1 MLTGP
6 SCPSN
11 LQSITQSFLATV
23 RRTPTN
29 LALSSPS
36 QPSNLYGFTSQP
48 LKRRQE
54 IHQHGSK
61 DTSVQQI
68 DNHDAVD
75 NPNETCE
82 LDPEYEQR
90 PWLRWTYG
98 TLYDAVDLFSSAI
111 TQRGAM
117 PGAPVLTLLHNG
129 IESWICLW
137 ASHLNRH
144 TWAPLHPG
152 NLRNTPEMTYMMQT
166 VLDDC
171 SSPTDEDGTGAV
183 VVVVVD
189 NTEIAAG
196 VDATLGAV
204 LGGRSAV
211 KIIAGDDDDG
221 DIQCIARREN
231 GWMSMGA
238 LLNDER
244 ARRASHL
251 VTGEAKPGP
260 SRDIKGFAEDRL
272 ILFTSGSTAMPKGC
286 VWEHPQTATR
296 VPNLMTDY
304 AQSTS
309 SSQGA
314 DARMYCPMP
323 NNHAAAYICPMPWI
337 VHGGAIVLPSRQRRA
352 EKSSSTPSSA
362 SSSINPE
369 AMLRDIGLESCTDFL
384 TVPTMVAALVAAN
397 ETVRADLS
405 STSISLAGAS
415 STESHLQSCF
425 DGLGVARM
433 INYWGMTEC
442 VNLWPAVISRS
453 EYDEYRRSRK
463 GRDKGQAI
471 RNTWFLRND
480 VDISIGT
487 IAPSQSIKVCKHE
500 STDAVP
506 LSKPGEL
513 HISSA
518 SLIPRYI
525 GAQASNSDFYN
536 GEDGMRW
543 FNTGDEAVINEAGQV
558 FLTGRHKEV
567 IVRGGENISP
577 VAMEDA
583 IARNP
588 ELKRLELIVVG
599 APDEIAGHVPV
610 VVVKQPSLVIDTHTM
625 ELLHQTILDEMG
637 PIYVPS
643 AVLALGA
650 LGLVDWPKTTI
661 GKLQRGKV
669 GSQVEAFL
677 KRKRASSTQDV
688 LVHEGAEPKS
698 KLPSPDLLGEM
709 LTRVWAEAIGIAN
722 PDKLPV
728 DKPIRLFSDS
738 ITLMRVRAGVLRET
752 GVALSLAEMAEADTI
767 KSLLDIL
774 LARKLAAPSLPP
786 TPDSGESV
794 DNDGRENSEATMER
808 EKLVVNDDQKRALS
822 TSLRGYGLAWE
833 DCESLVVPADM
844 NEILSRY
851 AAFNGWAASFV
862 LTFPEHVDVGAVED
876 ALKRLF
882 EAHPMLLSHYARTSS
897 SEAFHVL
904 LRHEPHVLKNFI
916 KVRRGPGIKSAAD
929 LRAVP
934 RVYSAFQGPASV
946 PGLVT
951 HAEIFEVQGPEACTG
966 LVLTVNHV
974 VMDAT
979 YCQMVLSDLEAIL
992 SGNNN
997 TLGQYI
1003 DYEVWSRAYHS
1014 RRASPQAEA
1023 VSDWHVAQLRD
1034 LHLYESSIWP
1044 LHRAEHGQHQDTF
1057 QHNFDLSKIATFREA
1072 HPEIQPCT
1080 VFKAAMILATA
1091 ATTSQKHVAF
1101 SSCEAARSHMPFTPR
1116 PSPTTAS
1123 TTTPGSRSSSLT
1135 SITTEEAIDVAGP
1148 TYSIVFEL
1156 TSLTDDSKVSQVLQ
1170 QLEQRQQELTMNATA
1185 CWRDIHARL
1194 AGEEDNKISGVNAQA
1209 LEKLT
1214 FALAFNWVPPDAP
1227 ATGATNRR
1235 VQLLETYFPSV
1246 GGLEVLCGL
1255 NGPPDQQSASLQLS
1269 GTGLDVD
1276 GMRRFALK
1284 METALDL
1291 LVRHKEQDCDALL
1304 VSDVLAVLTLPGEDP
1319 VAAVV
1324 ELADP
1329 KAAPNGAG
1337 NILERPRALGR
1348 GAKRMAV

>member
-1 MLTGP
+1 MLTGTL
-6 SCPSN
+6 CPSN

-23 RRTPTN
+23 HRTPTN

-36 QPSNLYGFTSQP
+36 QPSDLYGFTSQP
-48 LKRRQE
+48 LERRQE
-54 IHQHGSK
+54 IHQHGSP
-61 DTSVQQI
+61 DTSVRQV
-68 DNHDAVD
+68 DYHDAVD
-75 NPNETCE
+75 QPNEACE

-98 TLYDAVDLFSSAI
+98 TLYDAADLFRSAI
-111 TQRGAM
+111 ARRGAV
-117 PGAPVLTLLHNG
+117 PGAPVLTFLHNG

-152 NLRNTPEMTYMMQT
+152 NLRNTTEIAYMVQT
-166 VLDDC
+166 VLDNC
-171 SSPTDEDGTGAV
+171 SRRTDEDGMGAV

-196 VDATLGAV
+196 VDATLCAA
-204 LGGRSAV
+204 LGGRMAV
-211 KIIAGDDDDG
+211 KIIAGDDDNDG
-221 DIQCIARREN
+221 DSHSIAQREN
-231 GWMSMGA
+231 GWTSMDA

-244 ARRASHL
+244 ARRASSHL
-251 VTGEAKPGP
+251 VAGEAAKAGP
-260 SRDIKGFAEDRL
+260 SHDVKGFAEDRL

-296 VPNLMTDY
+296 VPHLMTDY
-304 AQSTS
+304 YGQSTS

-314 DARMYCPMP
+314 NARMYCPMP

-337 VHGGAIVLPSRQRRA
+337 IHGGAIVLPTRQ
-352 EKSSSTPSSA
+352 SSS
-362 SSSINPE
+362 SSSIDPE
-369 AMLRDIGLESCTDFL
+369 AMLRDIRLESCTDFL

-397 ETVRADLS
+397 DTVRADLS
-405 STSISLAGAS
+405 SASISLAGAS
-415 STESHLQSCF
+415 STESHLRSCF

-442 VNLWPAVISRS
+442 VNLWPAVISRT
-453 EYDEYRRSRK
+453 EYDEYQQSRK
-463 GRDKGQAI
+463 ARARGQTA
-471 RNTWFLRND
+471 RTAWFLRYDID
-480 VDISIGT
+480 VSIGT
-487 IAPSQSIKVCKHE
+487 VAPSQSIKVCRHE

-506 LSKPGEL
+506 LSTAGEL

-525 GAQASNSDFYN
+525 GARASNSDFYN
-536 GEDGMRW
+536 GQDGMRW

-577 VAMEDA
+577 AAMEDA

-588 ELKRLELIVVG
+588 QLKRVELLVVG

-610 VVVKQPSLVIDTHTM
+610 VVVKQPSLTIDPHTIQ
-625 ELLHQTILDEMG
+625 LLHQTILDEMG

-643 AVLALGA
+643 AVLALGT

-669 GSQVEAFL
+669 ASQVETFL
-677 KRKRASSTQDV
+677 EKKRASSTQDV
-688 LVHEGAEPKS
+688 SIHDGVESKS
-698 KLPSPDLLGEM
+698 SPADALSEM
-709 LTRVWAEAIGIAN
+709 LKRVWADAIGIAD
-722 PDKLPV
+722 PDKLPME
-728 DKPIRLFSDS
+728 KSIGLFSDS
-738 ITLMRVRAGVLRET
+738 ITLMRVRAGLLRET
-752 GVALSLAEMAEADTI
+752 GVVALSLAEMAEADTI
-767 KSLLDIL
+767 KSLLEIL

-786 TPDSGESV
+786 TPDSGEFM
-794 DNDGRENSEATMER
+794 DNDAKENSRATMEQ
-808 EKLVVNDDQKRALS
+808 EELVVNDDQKRAI
-822 TSLRGYGLAWE
+822 TASLCAYGLAWE
-833 DCESLVVPADM
+833 DCERLLAPADM

-862 LTFPEHVDVGAVED
+862 LTFPGHVDVGAVEY
-876 ALKRLF
+876 AVNRLF

-904 LRHEPHVLKNFI
+904 LRHEPHVLRNFI
-916 KVRRGPGIKSAAD
+916 KVRRGPGIKSATD

-934 RVYSAFQGPASV
+934 REYSAFQGPASV

-951 HAEIFEVQGPEACTG
+951 HAEIFEVQGPEPCTG
-966 LVLTVNHV
+966 LVLTGQYTPTTLGVSFLLTSQPIVNHV

-979 YCQMVLSDLEAIL
+979 YCQMILSDLEAIL
-992 SGNNN
+992 SGNDN
-997 TLGQYI
+997 TLGRYI
-1003 DYEVWSRAYHS
+1003 DYEVWSKAYHS

-1023 VSDWHVAQLRD
+1023 VSDWHITQLRD

-1057 QHNFDLSKIATFREA
+1057 QHSFDLSKIATFREA
-1072 HPEIQPCT
+1072 HPKIQPCT

-1091 ATTSQKHVAF
+1091 ATTSQKRVAF
-1101 SSCEAARSHMPFTPR
+1101 SSCEAARSRMPF
-1116 PSPTTAS
+1116 A
-1123 TTTPGSRSSSLT
+1123 PGSRSSSSLA
-1135 SITTEEAIDVAGP
+1135 STTAEEAIDVAGP

-1156 TSLTDDSKVSQVLQ
+1156 TSLADDSKVSQVLQ

-1194 AGEEDNKISGVNAQA
+1194 AGEKEGSKMSGASSAQA

-1227 ATGATNRR
+1227 LATTGAAATNRR
-1235 VQLLETYFPSV
+1235 VQLLETYFASA
-1246 GGLEVLCGL
+1246 GGLEVQCGL
-1255 NGPPDQQSASLQLS
+1255 NGPPDQQRASLQLS
-1269 GTGLDVD
+1269 GTGFDGD
-1276 GMRRFALK
+1276 GMRRFAVK

-1291 LVRHKEQDCDALL
+1291 LVSSEEEQGCDAALS
-1304 VSDVLAVLTLPGEDP
+1304 VSDVLAVLTAPAQEDP
-1319 VAAVV
+1319 VAPVV
-1324 ELADP
+1324 ELSDP
-1329 KAAPNGAG
+1329 MAATTAAG
-1337 NILERPRALGR
+1337 NILA
-1348 GAKRMAV
+1348 